1 MKNDEFY
8 VLLGDVISS
17 KKIKNREEFQKE
29 LINTCFEL
37 NELYKEDMYAKFEI
51 IKGLDEIGCLL
62 EKINNLYKII
72 SLILNRLYPYS
83 MRFVLVK
90 GHVDTGLST
99 KKVSQ
104 MDGPAFH
111 RASDL
116 MHLLKGETLIFKMD
130 RGSIVID
137 KLITNNINLIYL
149 LKKNWSLKKTRII
162 KEYEKKEDQKAV
174 AKKLG
179 LTQQAV
185 SYHIKSSNWKEL
197 RKIENDLDEILKI
210 ISEDIDGRHY

>member
-62 EKINNLYKII
+62 EKINNLYEII

-111 RASDL
+111 KASNL
-116 MHLLKGETLIFKMD
+116 MQLLKGENLIFKMD
-130 RGSIVID
+130 SGSIVID

-149 LKKNWSLKKTRII
+149 LKRNWSLKKTMII
-162 KEYEKKEDQKAV
+162 KEYEKKGDQKAV

-179 LTQQAV
+179 LTQQTV
-185 SYHIKSSNWKEL
+185 SYHIKSSSWKEL
-197 RKIENDLDEILKI
+197 RKIENDLKESLKI
-210 ISEDIDGRHY
+210 FYFQVHDE